1 MKTTSNGKSVF
12 TVLFWQIS
20 LAVLI
25 LNSLFAIII
34 IRDAIKIQEQ
44 SEEALRNKIKEEIL
58 SLSDFQTS
66 SLKTFEKS
74 FYDMQK
80 MVLEK
85 LTIMSPA
92 VDFKTVNLIEQLNK
106 LGLDTLFHDLYII
119 DEYIIVN
126 TTYTPDWGL
135 DFSAFGSERTALLDR
150 IQKSRAFFAEK
161 FQFESSTKRL
171 RSYSYQATKDGKYII
186 EIGSSSEVADKIM
199 DMFRNRLKKIS
210 EQNENI
216 ISVNYWFGNAEYQFA
231 LIDEP
236 LNRYIPDSIIAQTF
250 EQKADM
256 NTDFALGDKKASV
269 EFMYV
274 QQDPSTRLPDFA
286 LSVITDNS
294 DRMSSVYKLIKRQV
308 FFTVVFLILIIGIVY
323 ISTRSHKKKDLS
335 AK

>member
-20 LAVLI
+20 IAVLL

-44 SEEALRNKIKEEIL
+44 SEEALRNKIKEEII

-66 SLKTFEKS
+66 ALKTFEKS
-74 FYDMQK
+74 FYDLQK
-80 MVLEK
+80 TVLEK
-85 LTIMSPA
+85 LTTMSP
-92 VDFKTVNLIEQLNK
+92 VIDLKSVNLIDQLNT
-106 LGLDTLFHDLYII
+106 LGLDTIFHDLYII
-119 DEYIIVN
+119 DEYVIVN
-126 TTYTPDWGL
+126 TTFTPDWGL
-135 DFSAFGSERTALLDR
+135 DFTVFGAERTTLLDR

-186 EIGSSSEVADKIM
+186 EIGSYSEVADRIM
-199 DMFRNRLKKIS
+199 DMFRNRLKKIA
-210 EQNENI
+210 EQNESI

-236 LNRYIPDSIIAQTF
+236 LNRYIPDSIQENVF
-250 EQKADM
+250 KLKQDMVADF
-256 NTDFALGDKKASV
+256 DARDKKLNL
-269 EFMYV
+269 EFMYIE
-274 QQDPSTRLPDFA
+274 QDPSTRLPDFA

-294 DRMSSVYKLIKRQV
+294 NKKDAISKIIKRQL
-308 FFTVVFLILIIGIVY
+308 FFTALFLILIIGIIY
-323 ISTRSHKKKDLS
+323 LSTRSVKKRKLQ
-335 AK
+335 

>member
-1 MKTTSNGKSVF
+1 MKTNSNGRSVF

-20 LAVLI
+20 ITVLL
-25 LNSLFAIII
+25 LNSLFALIII
-34 IRDAIKIQEQ
+34 NDAIKIQEQ
-44 SEEALRNKIKEEIL
+44 SDEALRNKIKEEII

-74 FYDMQK
+74 FYDLQK
-80 MVLEK
+80 SVLEK

-92 VDFKTVNLIEQLNK
+92 IDFKTVNLIDMLTK
-106 LGLDTLFHDLYII
+106 MGLDTVFHDLYII

-126 TTYTPDWGL
+126 TTYSPDWGL
-135 DFSAFGSERTALLDR
+135 DFSAFGSDRTVLLDR

-199 DMFRNRLKKIS
+199 DMFRSRLKKIS
-210 EQNENI
+210 EQNESI
-216 ISVNYWFGNAEYQFA
+216 VSVNYWFGNNQYQFA

-236 LNRYIPDSIIAQTF
+236 LNRYIPDSLIVRTF
-250 EQKADM
+250 KEKNDLI
-256 NTDFALGDKKASV
+256 TDFMVRDKKLNI

-274 QQDPSTRLPDFA
+274 QQDPATRLPDFA
-286 LSVITDNS
+286 LSVITDNT
-294 DRMSSVYKLIKRQV
+294 DRQVPIVKIIKRQV
-308 FFTVVFLILIIGIVY
+308 FFTALFLVLIIGMVY
-323 ISTRSHKKKDLS
+323 FATRSLRKAERKQE
-335 AK
+335 